1 MPRKPIKIKS
11 ITNKQTGDLYVH
23 LSDVI
28 NWLEISKKYKTEP
41 EEKELLDEIIKCH
54 NKLFEQNEIKD

>member
-11 ITNKQTGDLYVH
+11 ITNKQTGDLYVR

-28 NWLEISKKYKTEP
+28 NWLEILKTYKKEP
-41 EEKELLDEIIKCH
+41 EEKELLDEMIKCH
-54 NKLFEQNEIKD
+54 EKLFEQNKIKN